1 VGSGTIN
8 HINCKVVDD
17 LIGLSLLHLLNIFLI
32 QPFSHIQL
40 ETLGALIVLLLYLLR
55 EKEERVKKILNRKK
69 YVFMETSYVDCYA
82 FSL

>member
-1 VGSGTIN
+1 VSYSFYT
-8 HINCKVVDD
+8 CKIDNK
-17 LIGLSLLHLLNIFLI
+17 NILRY
-32 QPFSHIQL
+32 S
-40 ETLGALIVLLLYLLR
+40 GALIVLLLYLLR